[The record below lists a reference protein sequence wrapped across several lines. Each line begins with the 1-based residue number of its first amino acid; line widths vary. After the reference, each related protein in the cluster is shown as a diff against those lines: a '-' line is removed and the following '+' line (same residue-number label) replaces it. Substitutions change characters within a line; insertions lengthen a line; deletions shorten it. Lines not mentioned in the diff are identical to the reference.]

1 MRNRPPATRSTGG
14 RSTAGSM
21 VAGVLGAGLL
31 LASGGIH
38 LDLYLTG
45 YRHIPTIGWMFLVQ
59 VIAALLLGLGALA
72 VTARPRRSGSDRTG
86 RALVVSLQQLVTGS
100 AALFAL
106 ATLGGYLLSLAIG
119 LFGFKEIRTTA
130 GVVAAILEI
139 AAFVLLGWVATA
151 GVGRRVAKAVLLG
164 PPTVVAAIL
173 LVVAE
178 TSSAAAGGP
187 VLAGS
192 TPAPGGAEITVVI
205 KNFTFQPHD
214 PTARPGEKIVVKND
228 DSVAH
233 TFSTEPGA
241 ATADAFTTG
250 AVPPG
255 GTRVVTAPS
264 HAGSYPFLCLIHQFM
279 TGTLTVSGS
288 G

>member
-1 MRNRPPATRSTGG
+1 MI
-14 RSTAGSM
+14 
-21 VAGVLGAGLL
+21 AGVLGAGLL

-38 LDLYLTG
+38 LDLYITG
-45 YRHIPTIGWMFLVQ
+45 YRLLPTIGWMFLLQ
-59 VIAALLLGLGALA
+59 VIAALLLALGALA
-72 VTARPRRSGSDRTG
+72 VTARPRRSGSVRPV
-86 RALVVSLQQLVTGS
+86 RAIGISLQQLVIGS

-130 GVVAAILEI
+130 GIVAAILEI
-139 AAFVLLGWVATA
+139 AAFVLLGWVASA

-164 PPTVVAAIL
+164 PLTVVAVIL

-178 TSSAAAGGP
+178 AGSAAAGGP
-187 VLAGS
+187 APGGS
-192 TPAPGGAEITVVI
+192 TPAAGGAEITVVI
-205 KNFTFQPHD
+205 KNFTFQPDD

-241 ATADAFTTG
+241 AATDAFTTG

-255 GTRVVTAPS
+255 GTRVLTAPS
-264 HAGSYPFLCLIHQFM
+264 HAGTYPFLCLIHQFM